1 MTHADETR
9 IRQSLLWSL
18 IDEDPE
24 RASEELP
31 SPRRQLERIRESVRQ
46 DLQNLLNTR
55 QRCRSCPPELEELRR
70 SVFEYGIVDLSGAN
84 LASTER
90 RESFLAEMRTVIA
103 AMDPRLVDVRVHSLD
118 NSDSEDRT
126 LRFRIQ
132 ATLRIEDDAETTSF
146 DFRMEPVSRRIG

>member
-1 MTHADETR
+1 MPLDDENG

-24 RASEELP
+24 QKSEESL
-31 SPRRQLERIRESVRQ
+31 SSRRQMDRVRESVRQ

-55 QRCRSCPPELEELRR
+55 QRCLSCPAEFEELRR

-84 LASTER
+84 LASAER
-90 RESFLAEMRTVIA
+90 REAFLAEMRVVIG
-103 AMDPRLVDVRVHSLD
+103 AMDPRLVDVQVTSLD
-118 NSDSEDRT
+118 NSSSEDRT
-126 LRFRIQ
+126 LRFRIR
-132 ATLRIEDDAETTSF
+132 ATLRLESESEKTSF

>member
-1 MTHADETR
+1 MD
-9 IRQSLLWSL
+9 
-18 IDEDPE
+18 
-24 RASEELP
+24 
-31 SPRRQLERIRESVRQ
+31 RIRESVRQ
-46 DLQNLLNTR
+46 DLQDLLNTR
-55 QRCRSCPPELEELRR
+55 QRSLSCPPEFEELRR

-90 RESFLAEMRTVIA
+90 RESFLLEMRRVIA
-103 AMDPRLVDVRVHSLD
+103 AMDPRLVDVQVTSLD

-132 ATLRIEDDAETTSF
+132 ATLRMESETETTSF